1 MKLIDQIQS
10 TIQTLPEEA
19 QQDLWEYVQ
28 NLSHKY
34 SPTPKTP
41 YEILEESGFIG
52 CCSIEEDL
60 SSNYKEALTK
70 SLEKK
75 YGYR

>member
-1 MKLIDQIQS
+1 MKLIDQIQA
-10 TIQTLPEEA
+10 TIQNLPEEA

-34 SPTPKTP
+34 SPPPKTP

-60 SSNYKEALTK
+60 SSNYKEALTE